1 MAFKVIGDSC
11 CDFTKLQMKKG
22 NVVRVPMSVIIGGV
36 EYRDDGRRTQEEW
49 IKLIKEDPGY
59 PQSACPSP
67 EEFMNAFDEKCDN
80 YVVTLSSKLSG
91 VYNSAMVA
99 KDMFEDEH
107 EDAKI
112 HIFDSKSTS
121 VKETMIVLMV
131 KELEE
136 QGLPFE
142 EIVEKTEAM
151 IYNADTYFT
160 LDNLETLR
168 KNGRLSKMKGLAATL
183 LKIKPICFGNKDG
196 EIEQIGQARG
206 SNKALLKMVEMIAKN
221 TVDPENKVLGISHT
235 NCHERAVM
243 VRDAILARIK
253 VKEVVMVET
262 AGLSTTYA
270 NDGGIIVVI

>member
-1 MAFKVIGDSC
+1 
-11 CDFTKLQMKKG
+11 
-22 NVVRVPMSVIIGGV
+22 
-36 EYRDDGRRTQEEW
+36 
-49 IKLIKEDPGY
+49 
-59 PQSACPSP
+59 
-67 EEFMNAFDEKCDN
+67 
-80 YVVTLSSKLSG
+80 
-91 VYNSAMVA
+91 
-99 KDMFEDEH
+99 
-107 EDAKI
+107 
-112 HIFDSKSTS
+112 
-121 VKETMIVLMV
+121 MIVLMV

-142 EIVEKTEAM
+142 QIVEKTEAM

-206 SNKALLKMVEMIAKN
+206 SNKALLKMVEMIAQK

-243 VRDAILARIK
+243 VRDAILSRIK